1 MYPKIPPALTKFL
14 IVPETKKQEESTID
28 CQIIA
33 YKLCVSTINPAASAL
48 IIQFNITIPF
58 YLANSKRYCIC
69 AAVAPKNLIPFNDQR
84 RVGFGCSWIQ
94 ATATPGS
101 TGPARRLR
109 LALPGLA
116 TLDVQGL
123 AAPPKIDTPEGPLD
137 LFLPARRLNIEVVNL
152 IKKGCEQKY
161 EQIYSQMRQ
170 QVKIIK
176 SNLVSKSTQTQLFT
190 INCPLTA
197 LIKLIM
203 PAELGFMCMFSSKL
217 VIFVIVAVCCRKLRT
232 TPALMV
238 TCVPTLETIANQLI
252 WTDELGDNIAPDP
265 KLMSLSCT
273 LMFKNALW
281 LLKRV
286 KLEEID

>member
-1 MYPKIPPALTKFL
+1 MENTPMFKQCCQNLYQLEVKKTKKHVNINIRDDYDGYMVALFIDEIKQMQQRHSFKFL
-14 IVPETKKQEESTID
+14 YIENNQDIQSFSFVNNLDID
-28 CQIIA
+28 LLRLRDCPNIEF
-33 YKLCVSTINPAASAL
+33 KTTP
-48 IIQFNITIPF
+48 FNITQ
-58 YLANSKRYCIC
+58 LS
-69 AAVAPKNLIPFNDQR
+69 VAFCNLQNISGIQKMVQLKKLDLNFNKIKNIQSIGSLINLTG

-170 QVKIIK
+170 QVKIPK
-176 SNLVSKSTQTQLFT
+176 SNLGSKCTQAQIFIQQNQKFVPMVQKIFQL
-190 INCPLTA
+190 L
-197 LIKLIM
+197 
-203 PAELGFMCMFSSKL
+203 
-217 VIFVIVAVCCRKLRT
+217 
-232 TPALMV
+232 
-238 TCVPTLETIANQLI
+238 
-252 WTDELGDNIAPDP
+252 NIQQ
-265 KLMSLSCT
+265 T
-273 LMFKNALW
+273 
-281 LLKRV
+281 
-286 KLEEID
+286 